1 MHVNAFYSRV
11 NRIFERVEQ
20 HFEACSAQRRIGSLL
35 VLVFISSLVV
45 IQFQRWNLLPQPF
58 ASLVPH
64 SHLEAIHAVFSV
76 LLFFEIIGL
85 LFSLVCSVSIAVGK
99 QVEILSL
106 VMLRDIFKKIS
117 DMSEPLMWEEVATV
131 MPEIA
136 SLGLGALAIFVI
148 LGFYYRNV
156 PEQVAQVSERDTA
169 AFIGAKKLIALLLLP
184 SFILIVGFNAYS
196 TLIHGSVNRSFET
209 IYTLL
214 VFSDI
219 LIMLLSMRYGAS
231 YRFAFRNSGF
241 AVATLLIRVALIT
254 PPPYSALVGVGSAL
268 LILGIRL
275 AFNHYTPSRYQ
286 LEREDRRGRR
296 IKERC
301 S

>member
-1 MHVNAFYSRV
+1 MHVNPFYSRV
-11 NRIFERVEQ
+11 NRVFEWVEY

-35 VLVFISSLVV
+35 VLVFFFSLAA
-45 IQFQRWNLLPQPF
+45 IQLQRWGLLPE
-58 ASLVPH
+58 SLAGVIPLN
-64 SHLEAIHAVFSV
+64 HLEAIHAVFSV

-85 LFSLVCSVSIAVGK
+85 LFSLVCSVSISVGK

-106 VMLRDIFKKIS
+106 VMLRDIFKMIS
-117 DMSEPLMWEEVATV
+117 DMSEPLRWEEVATV

-136 SLGLGALAIFVI
+136 SLGTGALAIFII

-156 PEQVAQVSERDTA
+156 PEQAIQGSERDTA
-169 AFIGAKKLIALLLLP
+169 SFIGAKKIIALLLLP
-184 SFILIVGFNAYS
+184 GFILIVAFNAYS
-196 TLIHGSVNRSFET
+196 SLVYGTLNRSFET

-254 PPPYSALVGVGSAL
+254 PPHYSALIGVGSAL

-286 LEREDRRGRR
+286 LEREYKRGRR
-296 IKERC
+296 IREQC
-301 S
+301 P

>member
-1 MHVNAFYSRV
+1 MHVNPFYSRI

-20 HFEACSAQRRIGSLL
+20 HFEACGAQRRIGSLL
-35 VLVFISSLVV
+35 VLVFLLSLAL
-45 IQFQRWNLLPQPF
+45 IQFQRWGLLPQPL
-58 ASLVPH
+58 AALVPE

-85 LFSLVCSVSIAVGK
+85 LFSLVCSVSISVGK

-148 LGFYYRNV
+148 LGFYYRNL
-156 PEQVAQVSERDTA
+156 PEQSVHASERDTT

-184 SFILIVGFNAYS
+184 TFILIVVFNAYA
-196 TLIHGSVNRSFET
+196 TLVHGSENRSFET

-219 LIMLLSMRYGAS
+219 LIMLLSMRYSAN

-254 PPPYSALVGVGSAL
+254 PPPYSAFIGVGSAL

-275 AFNHYTPSRYQ
+275 AFNYYTPSRYQ
-286 LEREDRRGRR
+286 IEREDRRERR
-296 IKERC
+296 IREEC
-301 S
+301 P